1 MTSTAIN
8 YLSPEL
14 RDAHAPSVIATMRRA
29 DPKFDAIMAQLVSAR
44 ALTTRQRQPA
54 CAPATEPAKD
64 YGWLLTSELLSKR
77 VSDLEIYFAELRDGK
92 VTGRDAT
99 ITWDPDGRMLFDGED
114 IETEDFMAYTGLAD
128 DVAEGQDVGN
138 YWVQTGADDDSITEA
153 MEADEA
159 RQDWLK
165 D

>member
-1 MTSTAIN
+1 MNTGKCI
-8 YLSPEL
+8 
-14 RDAHAPSVIATMRRA
+14 
-29 DPKFDAIMAQLVSAR
+29 DPTCQ
-44 ALTTRQRQPA
+44 ALWPA
-54 CAPATEPAKD
+54 CHESKD
-64 YGWLLTSELLSKR
+64 YGWLLSSELLSKR

-99 ITWDPDGRMLFDGED
+99 ITWDPDGRMLFDGQD

-128 DVAEGQDVGN
+128 DVAEGQDVGD
-138 YWVQTGADDDSITEA
+138 YWVQTGAVDDDSLLKA

>member
-1 MTSTAIN
+1 MTSTGIN

-14 RDAHAPSVIATMRRA
+14 RDHHAPSVIATMRRA
-29 DPKFDAIMAQLVSAR
+29 DPKFDAMMAQLVSAR
-44 ALTTRQRQPA
+44 ALTTRQRKA
-54 CAPATEPAKD
+54 TTEPEPEPKD
-64 YGWLLTSELLSKR
+64 YGWLLSSELLSKR

-99 ITWDPDGRMLFDGED
+99 ITWDPDGRMLFDGVY

-128 DVAEGQDVGN
+128 DVAEGQDVGD
-138 YWVQTGADDDSITEA
+138 YWVQTGAVDDDSITEA

-159 RQDWLK
+159 RAGWMK

>member
-1 MTSTAIN
+1 MTT
-8 YLSPEL
+8 P
-14 RDAHAPSVIATMRRA
+14 P
-29 DPKFDAIMAQLVSAR
+29 
-44 ALTTRQRQPA
+44 
-54 CAPATEPAKD
+54 D

-99 ITWDPDGRMLFDGED
+99 ITWDPDGRMLFDGVY

-138 YWVQTGADDDSITEA
+138 YWVQTGAVDDDSITEA